1 MLSIKTLAELLVVWP
16 EAGKREVVLQPSTIS
31 SVKKKQLMTGI
42 VKNLLRGFDE
52 KKKAMEEIALI
63 I

>member
-1 MLSIKTLAELLVVWP
+1 MLSISTLAELLVVWP
-16 EAGKREVVLQPSTIS
+16 EAGKREVVLQPWTIS
-31 SVKKKQLMTGI
+31 SVKKKQLMTGM
-42 VKNLLRGFDE
+42 VKNLLRGFDV